1 MRSAIP
7 TRWLL
12 ALALIL
18 AIPANS
24 GEVFRIPEA
33 WFKALAQVE
42 SGGRDAAVGRHGER
56 TRFQILPRTARGVGK
71 SVCGLNAAESRKVA
85 ETIWRPGIARYIRA
99 TKRHPTACD
108 AYALWHRPGAFQKAG
123 YRIDRLPRV
132 VRERC
137 SRFSALAKSFGPTSI
152 HGAEM
157 PAHRASG
164 SWVCG
169 VWLGRRCCHIAGE
182 AVLRDPQRRPP
193 RGVASFERRHAQ
205 PRRSVS

>member
-1 MRSAIP
+1 MRGAIP
-7 TRWLL
+7 CGWLMML
-12 ALALIL
+12 ALLVPL
-18 AIPANS
+18 PANS
-24 GEVFRIPEA
+24 DETFRIPEA

-42 SGGRDAAVGRHGER
+42 SGGRDSAVGRHGER
-56 TRFQILPRTARGVGK
+56 TRFQILPRTARACGK
-71 SVCGLNAAESRKVA
+71 SVRGMDAAESRKVA
-85 ETIWRPGIARYIRA
+85 EAIWRPGIARYIRA

-123 YRIDRLPRV
+123 YRIERLPRM
-132 VRERC
+132 VRDRC
-137 SRFSALAKSFGPTSI
+137 SRFSALAKSFGPTST

-169 VWLGRRCCHIAGE
+169 VWLGRRGCHISGE

-193 RGVASFERRHAQ
+193 QGVASFERRHAQ
-205 PRRSVS
+205 PRRSTS